1 MKDGNIFKYGIGGT
15 FELCGELID
24 AEESDTVG
32 NSFFDRS
39 YFGTRILILAPTP
52 GDEIAIAG
60 NTILNF
66 SSARAEIFVAFSAS
80 GDSKI
85 LRKESLNALKIL
97 GVKPE
102 KIIFIDAK
110 ENLKSELKNLI
121 SELQADIIFCADF
134 DSLPE
139 PGILSLT
146 FEEVAGEIFSENPDY
161 RPEIYKKFAYAAGIS
176 APPDFYA
183 PNLLETKSPK
193 IGVTDNY
200 DFDFIGKGNFVW
212 ENRVRFP
219 VNEHCRQALLKNNP
233 VAAAIFAYKSRK
245 KILSAAR
252 ILNSDEIFFYRRT
265 DNLIFSAELSATSGN
280 VEKIRDFK
288 IIDTSDKKNFP
299 AKIENHVWQPAKNDS
314 RKKISVNF
322 PEPVQIRRVTVYG
335 NVFDEEP
342 AKLNFRF
349 VTDNPRPVIDKSGIY
364 SDNIHEFKMNL
375 PEHGRPAIFDTEK
388 IFARSVE
395 ISAERAGKNFGISE
409 LEFFS
414 NPEPRRTVSPFIKL
428 TTGKNFF
435 YRYFVPYE
443 FEKIPVG
450 VYRFR
455 VDEPVKITAESND
468 KIFLRE
474 VLTGD
479 EELIL
484 NFGNAEEIILTAE
497 VVGNPNIYDKATV
510 RRVGD
515 AEQIQFKIWQWIDKV
530 RSLKLS

>member
-1 MKDGNIFKYGIGGT
+1 MKNENIFKYGIGGT

-24 AEESDTVG
+24 AEESDVVG

-66 SSARAEIFVAFSAS
+66 SSARAEIFIAFSS
-80 GDSKI
+80 PGDSKI
-85 LRKESLNALKIL
+85 LRKESFDALKIL
-97 GVKPE
+97 NVKPE
-102 KIIFIDAK
+102 KIIFMNAK
-110 ENLKSELKNLI
+110 KNLKGELKNLI
-121 SELQADIIFCADF
+121 SELQADIIFCTDF
-134 DSLPE
+134 DSLSE
-139 PGILSLT
+139 PGILSST
-146 FEEVAGEIFSENPDY
+146 FEEVVGEIFSENPDY

-183 PNLLETKSPK
+183 PNLLETKPPQ

-200 DFDFIGKGNFVW
+200 DFDLIGKGNYIW

-219 VNEHCRQALLKNNP
+219 VNEHCRQSLLKDNP

-245 KILSAAR
+245 KILTAAR

-265 DNLIFSAELSATSGN
+265 DNLIFPSEISATSGN

-288 IIDTSDKKNFP
+288 IIDAKKNFP
-299 AKIENHVWQPAKNDS
+299 AKIESHVWQPAKSDPE
-314 RKKISVNF
+314 KKIFVKF
-322 PEPVQIRRVTVYG
+322 PEPVQIRRVTVHG
-335 NVFDEEP
+335 NIFDEEP

-364 SDNIHEFKMNL
+364 SDNINEFKMNL

-395 ISAERAGKNFGISE
+395 ISVVKSGKNFGISE

-414 NPEPRRTVSPFIKL
+414 NPEPRRTISPFIKL

-443 FEKIPVG
+443 FEKIPIG

-455 VDEPVKITAESND
+455 VDEPVKVTAESND

-479 EELIL
+479 EFKFRE
-484 NFGNAEEIILTAE
+484 
-497 VVGNPNIYDKATV
+497 
-510 RRVGD
+510 RRRNYFDGGSCRQSEHLRQGD
-515 AEQIQFKIWQWIDKV
+515 CSACRRRGTNSIQNLAVD
-530 RSLKLS
+530 